1 MFKNYVKIALR
12 NIIRHKFYTGINII
26 GLSIGLMC
34 ATLILLFIQ
43 NELSY
48 DKHHEK
54 HERIYRLESH
64 FSIPGQKDEKLAKVV
79 TPLAPP
85 LKDEYPEIEEYVR
98 FMYSWES
105 SFTYKDKTLYDENFW
120 LSDST
125 VFNVFTHPFIKGTP
139 KNALSEPNTIVLTE
153 TFAKKLFGEENPIGE
168 TVASE
173 DGELFEVTG
182 VIEDLPDN
190 SHFKFTGLI
199 SMITRAGWEN
209 FNVEN
214 PIFLSFN
221 FADTYSYVLLKEN
234 ADINNVLNNFQP
246 FYDKYLLKAEKYS
259 NISFRPMATPLAKIH
274 YHSKLDG
281 DEPTGNMAYIYI
293 FSAIAFLILIIACI
307 NYMNMATAR
316 SASRAREV
324 GIRKVVGAQKF
335 TLMGQFLIESL
346 IISLIAFVIS
356 ICAAELLLPT
366 FNYLSGKNLNFGIET
381 PDIYILMFGVTVI
394 VGLISGSYPAFYL
407 SAFLPIHVLKGKMIT
422 DKKGGLFRKVLVV
435 FQFSISIIMIIGAF
449 LVSSQLKYFRNKDM
463 GFDKENIIVTTI
475 RDTTIQNSLNA
486 LIEELEKNPKIVGVA
501 ATDKIPGEPGFR
513 RTMQVENDGELTKK
527 ALNFIAMD
535 DTYFDLMGFEI
546 VEGNNYSTKV
556 NPGLDEGFLINEAAV
571 TALGWNDDPIGK
583 TIKPWLAIDDM
594 NRIEGKVIGVV
605 KDYNQNSLHNKIEPL
620 VFIRF
625 YRKFLDKLVIK
636 IHKGNTLTTIEDIK
650 SVWQEFCPDC
660 EFDFIFLDESLN
672 NLYIAEQKLGKIFS
686 YFAVLTIFISC
697 LGLLGLSS
705 FMTERRTKEIAIR
718 KIMGAEVSDILYCLL
733 KDFLILIVIANIFAW
748 PIAYY
753 SLDKWLKNF
762 AYRTNIS
769 IWMFVIS
776 AFIAAFIAL
785 LTIAYRVIKAA
796 TANPINCLRY
806 E

>member
-1 MFKNYVKIALR
+1 MFKNYVTIAIR

-64 FSIPGQKDEKLAKVV
+64 FSIPGQTDENLAKVM

-85 LKDEYPEIEEYVR
+85 LKEEYPDIEEYVR

-105 SFTYKDKTLYDENFW
+105 SFTYKDKTIYNENFW
-120 LSDST
+120 LADST
-125 VFNVFTHPFIKGTP
+125 VFNVFTHVFIKGSP

-153 TFAKKLFGEENPIGE
+153 TFANKLFGDESTIGE
-168 TVASE
+168 TVVSE

-199 SMITRAGWEN
+199 SMITRADWEN

-214 PIFLSFN
+214 PVFLSFN
-221 FADTYSYVLLKEN
+221 FADTYSYLLLKEN
-234 ADINNVLNNFQP
+234 ADINNILNNFQP

-259 NISFRPMATPLAKIH
+259 NISFTPMATPLAKIH
-274 YHSKLDG
+274 YHSKLGG
-281 DEPTGNMAYIYI
+281 DEPTGNIAYIYI
-293 FSAIAFLILIIACI
+293 FSAIAFLILIVACI

-316 SASRAREV
+316 SASRAREI
-324 GIRKVVGAQKF
+324 GIRKVVGAQKT

-366 FNYLSGKNLNFGIET
+366 FNHLFGKNLSFGIES
-381 PDIYILMFGVTVI
+381 PQIYAFMFGVTVI

-422 DKKGGLFRKVLVV
+422 DKKGGLFRKALVV

-449 LVSSQLKYFRNKDM
+449 LVSSQLRYFRNKDM

-475 RDTTIQNSLNA
+475 RDTTIQNSLDA

-513 RTMQVENDGELTKK
+513 RTMQVENEGEFTKK

-546 VEGNNYSTKV
+546 VAGNNYTTTVK
-556 NPGLDEGFLINEAAV
+556 PGRDEGFLINEAAV

-594 NRIEGKVIGVV
+594 DRIEGRVIGVV
-605 KDYNQNSLHNKIEPL
+605 KNYHQNSLHNKIEPL

-636 IHKGNTLTTIEDIK
+636 IHKGNPRIAIEDIK

-672 NLYIAEQKLGKIFS
+672 NLYIAEQKLGEIFS
-686 YFAVLTIFISC
+686 YLAFLTIFISC

-718 KIMGAEVSDILYCLL
+718 KVMGAEVSNIIYCLL
-733 KDFLILIVIANIFAW
+733 KDFLILMVIANIFAW

-753 SLDKWLKNF
+753 SLSKWLQNF
-762 AYRTNIS
+762 PYRTHIS
-769 IWMFVIS
+769 IWIFVVS
-776 AFIAAFIAL
+776 AFIAAFIAF

-796 TANPINCLRY
+796 TANPIHCLKY